1 MPDFSIGSRLKQA
14 WNAFFNKDP
23 TPSYDLGSSY
33 YHRPDRT
40 HYTRG
45 NDRSIV
51 TSVFNRISLDVASIG
66 LKHVQLDKDGRY
78 QNDYP
83 SGLNDCLTLD
93 ANLDQTGRAFL
104 QDVVASMLDEGCVA
118 ICPIVTDDDPTKSDS
133 YGIENLRAG
142 RIVQWYPSRV
152 RVELYNEFTGKKEE
166 VVFQKR
172 MVSIVENPL
181 YAVINE
187 PNSTAKRLM
196 RKLSLLDFIDER
208 NGSDKLNMLIQLP
221 YGTSRDRLRD
231 RAQKNIASIEEQLA
245 NSRFG
250 IAYTDSAEHVF
261 QLNRPLDN
269 TLLGQ
274 IEFLTNLLYSQL
286 GITKEVMDGT
296 ATPETMLNYYTRT
309 IEPILA
315 AIADEMKRK
324 FLTQNARTRG
334 QTIAYYR
341 DQFRL
346 VPLDK
351 LAEMLGTMIT
361 NRVMTSNEARQVL
374 GMKPADDPNA
384 DKLTNPNVD
393 TVENAASPNGEPG
406 KEQKE
411 KNDSKEIVNKI
422 LNEGETQNVE
432 ET

>member
-23 TPSYDLGSSY
+23 TPSYELGSSY
-33 YHRPDRT
+33 YHRPDRMQ
-40 HYTRG
+40 YTRG

-51 TSVFNRISLDVASIG
+51 TAIFNRISLDVASIG

-78 QNDYP
+78 QSDIN
-83 SGLNDCLTLD
+83 SGLNTCLTLSP
-93 ANLDQTGRAFL
+93 NLDQTGRAFL
-104 QDVVASMLDEGCVA
+104 QDAVASMLDEGCIA
-118 ICPIVTDDDPTKSDS
+118 ICPIVTDDDPTKTDS
-133 YGIENLRAG
+133 YGIENLRVG
-142 RIVQWYPSRV
+142 RIVQWYPSKV
-152 RVELYNEFTGKKEE
+152 RVELYNEFTGRKEE
-166 VVFQKR
+166 IVFQKR
-172 MVSIVENPL
+172 IVSIVENPL
-181 YAVINE
+181 HAVVNE

-196 RKLSLLDFIDER
+196 RKLALLDFIDER

-231 RAQKNIASIEEQLA
+231 RAKKNINSIEEQLA
-245 NSRFG
+245 NSRYG

-286 GITKEVMDGT
+286 GITKEIMDGT

-315 AIADEMKRK
+315 AISDEMKRK

-393 TVENAASPNGEPG
+393 TVENAASPNEEP
-406 KEQKE
+406 KQQK
-411 KNDSKEIVNKI
+411 DSKEIVNQ
-422 LNEGETQNVE
+422 LVNEGENQNVE
-432 ET
+432 KT

>member
-1 MPDFSIGSRLKQA
+1 MSDFSIGSRFKQA

-51 TSVFNRISLDVASIG
+51 TSVFNRIALDVASIG
-66 LKHVQLDKDGRY
+66 LKHVLTDKDGRY
-78 QNDYP
+78 QKDMP
-83 SGLNDCLTLD
+83 SDLNTCLILD
-93 ANLDQTGRAFL
+93 ANLDQTGRSFI
-104 QDVVASMLDEGCVA
+104 QDVVASMMDEGCVA
-118 ICPIVTDDDPTKSDS
+118 ICPIITDDDPTKSDS
-133 YGIENLRAG
+133 YGIQNIRAG
-142 RIVQWYPSRV
+142 RIIQWYPAYI
-152 RVELYNEFTGKKEE
+152 RVEVYNEFKGRKDELT
-166 VVFQKR
+166 FQKR
-172 MVSIVENPL
+172 MVSIIENPL
-181 YAVINE
+181 YAVVNE
-187 PNSTAKRLM
+187 PNSTTKRLM
-196 RKLSLLDFIDER
+196 RKLALLDFIDER

-245 NSRFG
+245 NSRYG

-274 IEFLTNLLYSQL
+274 IEFLTGLLYSQL
-286 GITKEVMDGT
+286 GITKEIMDGT

-315 AIADEMKRK
+315 AIADEMTRK

-334 QTIAYYR
+334 QKIAYYR

-351 LAEMLGTMIT
+351 LSEMLGSMIT
-361 NRVMTSNEARQVL
+361 NRVMTSNEARQII
-374 GMKPADDPNA
+374 GMKPSDDPNA
-384 DKLTNPNVD
+384 DKLINPNVD
-393 TVENAASPNGEPG
+393 TVESTAKGSEEP
-406 KEQKE
+406 KET
-411 KNDSKEIVNKI
+411 NSKPV
-422 LNEGETQNVE
+422 EGENQNVE

>member
-1 MPDFSIGSRLKQA
+1 MPDFSIGSRFKQA

-51 TSVFNRISLDVASIG
+51 TSVFNRIALDVASIG
-66 LKHVQLDKDGRY
+66 LKHVLTDKDGRY
-78 QNDYP
+78 QKDMP
-83 SGLNDCLTLD
+83 SDLNTCLILD
-93 ANLDQTGRAFL
+93 ANLDQTGRSFI
-104 QDVVASMLDEGCVA
+104 QDVVASMMDEGCVA
-118 ICPIVTDDDPTKSDS
+118 ICPIITDDDPTKSDS
-133 YGIENLRAG
+133 YGIQNIRAG
-142 RIVQWYPSRV
+142 RIIQWYPAYV
-152 RVELYNEFTGKKEE
+152 RVEVYNEFKGRKDELTL
-166 VVFQKR
+166 QKR

-181 YAVINE
+181 YAVVNE

-196 RKLSLLDFIDER
+196 RKLALLDFIDER

-245 NSRFG
+245 NSRYG

-274 IEFLTNLLYSQL
+274 IDFLTGLLYSQL
-286 GITKEVMDGT
+286 GITKEIMDGT

-315 AIADEMKRK
+315 AIADEMTRK

-334 QTIAYYR
+334 QKIAYYR

-351 LAEMLGTMIT
+351 LSEMLGTMIT
-361 NRVMTSNEARQVL
+361 NRVMTSNEARQII
-374 GMKPADDPNA
+374 GMKPSDDPNA

-393 TVENAASPNGEPG
+393 TVESTAKGSEEP
-406 KEQKE
+406 KET
-411 KNDSKEIVNKI
+411 NSKLV
-422 LNEGETQNVE
+422 EGENQNVE

>member
-1 MPDFSIGSRLKQA
+1 MPDFSIGSRFKQA

-23 TPSYDLGSSY
+23 TPAYDLGPSY
-33 YHRPDRT
+33 YYRPDRT
-40 HYTRG
+40 RYTKG

-66 LKHVQLDKDGRY
+66 FKHVQLDLDGSYIR
-78 QNDYP
+78 DMP
-83 SGLNDCLTLD
+83 SDLNNCLLLD
-93 ANLDQTGRAFL
+93 ANLDQTGRAFI

-118 ICPIVTDDDPTKSDS
+118 ICPIIKDDDPTKSDS
-133 YGIENLRAG
+133 YGIQNLRAG
-142 RIVQWYPSRV
+142 RIVQWYPSKV

-172 MVSIVENPL
+172 MVAIVENPL
-181 YAVINE
+181 YAVVNE

-221 YGTSRDRLRD
+221 YGVGRDRLRD

-250 IAYTDSAEHVF
+250 IAYTDSAEKVF

-274 IEFLTNLLYSQL
+274 IEFLTGLLYSQL
-286 GITKEVMDGT
+286 GITKEIMDGT

-324 FLTQNARTRG
+324 FLTKNARTRG

-346 VPLDK
+346 VPIDK

-361 NRVMTSNEARQVL
+361 NRVMTSNEARQII
-374 GMKPADDPNA
+374 GMKPIDDPNA

-393 TVENAASPNGEPG
+393 TVKSTEGKSSAEEPP
-406 KEQKE
+406 EQIE
-411 KNDSKEIVNKI
+411 TV
-422 LNEGETQNVE
+422 NEGEIQNVE

>member
-1 MPDFSIGSRLKQA
+1 MPDFSIGARFKQA

-33 YHRPDRT
+33 YHRPDRAR
-40 HYTRG
+40 YTRG

-51 TSVFNRISLDVASIG
+51 TSIFNRIALDVASIG
-66 LKHVQLDKDGRY
+66 LKHVELDKDGRY
-78 QNDYP
+78 KKDI
-83 SGLNDCLTLD
+83 SSALNNCLTLD
-93 ANLDQTGRAFL
+93 ANLDQTGRAFI

-118 ICPIVTDDDPTKSDS
+118 ICPIVCDDDPTKSDS
-133 YGIENLRAG
+133 YGIENIRAG

-166 VVFQKR
+166 VVYQKR
-172 MVSIVENPL
+172 MVAIVENPL
-181 YAVINE
+181 YSVVNE

-196 RKLSLLDFIDER
+196 RKLALLDFIDER

-250 IAYTDSAEHVF
+250 IAYTDSAEKVF

-274 IEFLTNLLYSQL
+274 IEFLTGLLYSQL
-286 GITKEVMDGT
+286 GITKEIMDGT

-334 QTIAYYR
+334 QTISYYR

-351 LAEMLGTMIT
+351 LSEMLGTMIT
-361 NRVMTSNEARQVL
+361 NRVITPNEARQII

-393 TVENAASPNGEPG
+393 TVANSTKGAEEP
-406 KEQKE
+406 KE
-411 KNDSKEIVNKI
+411 KQTETTV
-422 LNEGETQNVE
+422 EGEIQNVK

>member
-1 MPDFSIGSRLKQA
+1 MPDFSIGSRFKQA

-93 ANLDQTGRAFL
+93 ANLDQTGRAFI

-142 RIVQWYPSRV
+142 RIVQWYPSKI

-166 VVFQKR
+166 VVYQKR
-172 MVSIVENPL
+172 MVAIVENPL
-181 YAVINE
+181 YAVVNE

-231 RAQKNIASIEEQLA
+231 RAKKNIASIEEQLA

-274 IEFLTNLLYSQL
+274 IEFLTGLLYSQL
-286 GITKEVMDGT
+286 GITKEIMDGT

-361 NRVMTSNEARQVL
+361 NRVMTSNEARQII
-374 GMKPADDPNA
+374 GMKPSTDPNA

-393 TVENAASPNGEPG
+393 TVESADKSSEEPKEEKEEAPNKGE
-406 KEQKE
+406 
-411 KNDSKEIVNKI
+411 I
-422 LNEGETQNVE
+422 QNVE

>member
-1 MPDFSIGSRLKQA
+1 MPDFSIGSRFKQA

-51 TSVFNRISLDVASIG
+51 TSVFNRIALDVASIG

-83 SGLNDCLTLD
+83 SGLNNCLTLD

-118 ICPIVTDDDPTKSDS
+118 ICPIITDDDPTKSDS
-133 YGIENLRAG
+133 YGIENIRAG
-142 RIVQWYPSRV
+142 RIVQWYPSKV

-166 VVFQKR
+166 IVYQKR
-172 MVSIVENPL
+172 MVAIVENPL

-221 YGTSRDRLRD
+221 YGTNRDRLRD
-231 RAQKNIASIEEQLA
+231 RANKNIASIEEQLA

-274 IEFLTNLLYSQL
+274 IEFLTGLLYSQL
-286 GITKEVMDGT
+286 GITKEIMDGT

-351 LAEMLGTMIT
+351 LSEMLGTMIT
-361 NRVMTSNEARQVL
+361 NRVMTSNEARQII
-374 GMKPADDPNA
+374 GMQPSNDPNA

-393 TVENAASPNGEPG
+393 TVESAAKSAEEL
-406 KEQKE
+406 KETKE
-411 KNDSKEIVNKI
+411 TP
-422 LNEGETQNVE
+422 NEGEIQNVK

>member
-1 MPDFSIGSRLKQA
+1 MPDFSIGSRFKQA

-33 YHRPDRT
+33 YYRPDRT

-83 SGLNDCLTLD
+83 SGLNDCLTLN
-93 ANLDQTGRAFL
+93 ANLDQTGRAFI

-133 YGIENLRAG
+133 YGIENIRAG
-142 RIVQWYPSRV
+142 RIVQWYPSKV

-166 VVFQKR
+166 VAYQKR
-172 MVSIVENPL
+172 MVAIVENPL
-181 YAVINE
+181 YAVVNE

-274 IEFLTNLLYSQL
+274 IEFLTGLLYSQL
-286 GITKEVMDGT
+286 GITKEIMDGT

-334 QTIAYYR
+334 QSIAYYR

-351 LAEMLGTMIT
+351 LSEMLGTMIT
-361 NRVMTSNEARQVL
+361 NRVMTSNEARQII
-374 GMKPADDPNA
+374 GMKPSTDPNA

-393 TVENAASPNGEPG
+393 TVESTDKSSEEP

-411 KNDSKEIVNKI
+411 EKV
-422 LNEGETQNVE
+422 NEGENQNVE

>member
-1 MPDFSIGSRLKQA
+1 MPDFSIGSRFKQA

-83 SGLNDCLTLD
+83 
-93 ANLDQTGRAFL
+93 
-104 QDVVASMLDEGCVA
+104 
-118 ICPIVTDDDPTKSDS
+118 TDDDPTKSDS

-142 RIVQWYPSRV
+142 RIVQWYPSKI

-166 VVFQKR
+166 VVYQKR
-172 MVSIVENPL
+172 MVAIVENPL
-181 YAVINE
+181 YAVVNE

-274 IEFLTNLLYSQL
+274 IEFLTGRLYSQL
-286 GITKEVMDGT
+286 GITKEIMDGT
-296 ATPETMLNYYTRT
+296 ATPETMLNYDTRT

-361 NRVMTSNEARQVL
+361 NRVMTSNEARQII
-374 GMKPADDPNA
+374 GMKPSTDPNA

-393 TVENAASPNGEPG
+393 TVESADKSSEEPKEEKEEAPNKGE
-406 KEQKE
+406 
-411 KNDSKEIVNKI
+411 I
-422 LNEGETQNVE
+422 QNVE

>member
-23 TPSYDLGSSY
+23 TPEYDLGSSY

-66 LKHVQLDKDGRY
+66 LKHAQLDKDGRY
-78 QNDYP
+78 EKDIL
-83 SGLNDCLTLD
+83 SGLNNCLTLD
-93 ANLDQTGRAFL
+93 ANLDQTGRAFI
-104 QDVVASMLDEGCVA
+104 QDVVASMMDEGCVA

-133 YGIENLRAG
+133 YGIENIRAG
-142 RIVQWYPSRV
+142 RIVQWYPSKV

-166 VVFQKR
+166 VVYQKR
-172 MVSIVENPL
+172 MVAIVENPL
-181 YAVINE
+181 YAVVNE

-274 IEFLTNLLYSQL
+274 IEFLTGLLYSQL
-286 GITKEVMDGT
+286 GITKEIMDGT

-351 LAEMLGTMIT
+351 LSEMLGTMIT
-361 NRVMTSNEARQVL
+361 NRVMTSNEARQII
-374 GMKPADDPNA
+374 GMKPSSDPNA

-393 TVENAASPNGEPG
+393 TVESTGKVLEESPKTKEPEDKGE
-406 KEQKE
+406 
-411 KNDSKEIVNKI
+411 I
-422 LNEGETQNVE
+422 QNVE

>member
-23 TPSYDLGSSY
+23 TPSYELGSSY
-33 YHRPDRT
+33 YHRPDRMQ
-40 HYTRG
+40 YTRG

-51 TSVFNRISLDVASIG
+51 TAIFNRISLDVASIG

-78 QNDYP
+78 QSDIN
-83 SGLNDCLTLD
+83 SGLNTCLTLSP
-93 ANLDQTGRAFL
+93 NLDQTGRAFL
-104 QDVVASMLDEGCVA
+104 QDAVASMLDEGCIA
-118 ICPIVTDDDPTKSDS
+118 ICPIVTDDDPTKTDS
-133 YGIENLRAG
+133 YGIENLRVG
-142 RIVQWYPSRV
+142 RIVQWYPSKV
-152 RVELYNEFTGKKEE
+152 RVELYNEFTGRKEE

-172 MVSIVENPL
+172 IVSIVENPL
-181 YAVINE
+181 YAVVNE

-196 RKLSLLDFIDER
+196 RKLALLDFIDER

-231 RAQKNIASIEEQLA
+231 RAKKNIASIEEQLA
-245 NSRFG
+245 NSRYG

-286 GITKEVMDGT
+286 GITKEIMDGT

-315 AIADEMKRK
+315 AISDEMKRK

-393 TVENAASPNGEPG
+393 TVENAASPNEEP
-406 KEQKE
+406 KQQK
-411 KNDSKEIVNKI
+411 DSKEIVNQI
-422 LNEGETQNVE
+422 VNEGENQNVE
-432 ET
+432 KT

>member
-1 MPDFSIGSRLKQA
+1 MPDFSIGSRFKQA

-93 ANLDQTGRAFL
+93 ANLDQTGRAFI

-142 RIVQWYPSRV
+142 RIVQWYPSKI

-166 VVFQKR
+166 VMYQKR
-172 MVSIVENPL
+172 MVAIVENPL
-181 YAVINE
+181 YAVVNE

-274 IEFLTNLLYSQL
+274 IEFLTGLLYSQL
-286 GITKEVMDGT
+286 GITKEIMDGT

-351 LAEMLGTMIT
+351 LSEMLGTMIT
-361 NRVMTSNEARQVL
+361 NRVMTSNEARQII
-374 GMKPADDPNA
+374 GMKPSTDPNA

-393 TVENAASPNGEPG
+393 TVESTDKSSEEP

-411 KNDSKEIVNKI
+411 EKV
-422 LNEGETQNVE
+422 NEGENQNVE

>member
-1 MPDFSIGSRLKQA
+1 MPDFSIGSRFKQA

-23 TPSYDLGSSY
+23 TPTYDIGPSY
-33 YHRPDRT
+33 YYRPDRA

-51 TSVFNRISLDVASIG
+51 TAIFNRISLDVASIG
-66 LKHVQLDKDGRY
+66 LKHVQLDENGRY
-78 QNDYP
+78 QNDIS
-83 SGLNDCLTLD
+83 SGLNKCLTLD
-93 ANLDQTGRAFL
+93 ANLDQTGRAFI

-118 ICPIVTDDDPTKSDS
+118 ICPIITDDNPTKTDS
-133 YGIENLRAG
+133 YGIENIRAG
-142 RIVQWYPSRV
+142 KIVQWYPSRV

-166 VVFQKR
+166 VVYQKR
-172 MVSIVENPL
+172 MVAIVENPL

-221 YGTSRDRLRD
+221 YGTSRDRLKD

-250 IAYTDSAEHVF
+250 IAYTDSAEKVF

-274 IEFLTNLLYSQL
+274 IEFLTGLLYSQL
-286 GITKEVMDGT
+286 GITKEIMDGT

-334 QTIAYYR
+334 QTISYYR

-351 LAEMLGTMIT
+351 LSEMLGTMIT
-361 NRVMTSNEARQVL
+361 NRVMTPNEARQIL

-384 DKLTNPNVD
+384 DALTNPNVD
-393 TVENAASPNGEPG
+393 TVADSKSTEEP
-406 KEQKE
+406 KEQIE
-411 KNDSKEIVNKI
+411 EV
-422 LNEGETQNVE
+422 NEGEIQNVE

>member
-23 TPSYDLGSSY
+23 TPEYDLGSSY

-66 LKHVQLDKDGRY
+66 LKHAQLDKDGRY
-78 QNDYP
+78 EKDIS
-83 SGLNDCLTLD
+83 SGLNNCLTLD
-93 ANLDQTGRAFL
+93 ANLDQTGRAFI

-133 YGIENLRAG
+133 YGIENIRAG
-142 RIVQWYPSRV
+142 RIVQWYPSKV

-166 VVFQKR
+166 VVYQKR
-172 MVSIVENPL
+172 MVAIVENPL
-181 YAVINE
+181 YAVVNE

-274 IEFLTNLLYSQL
+274 IEFLTGLLYSQL
-286 GITKEVMDGT
+286 GITKEIMDGT

-351 LAEMLGTMIT
+351 LSEMLGTMIT
-361 NRVMTSNEARQVL
+361 NRVMTSNEARQII
-374 GMKPADDPNA
+374 GMKPSSDPNA

-393 TVENAASPNGEPG
+393 TVESADKVSEESSKTKEPEDKGE
-406 KEQKE
+406 
-411 KNDSKEIVNKI
+411 N
-422 LNEGETQNVE
+422 QNVE

>member
-23 TPSYDLGSSY
+23 TPEYDLGSSY
-33 YHRPDRT
+33 YHRPDRI

-66 LKHVQLDKDGRY
+66 LKHAQLDKDGRY
-78 QNDYP
+78 EKDIL
-83 SGLNDCLTLD
+83 SGLNNCLTLD
-93 ANLDQTGRAFL
+93 ANLDQTGRAFI
-104 QDVVASMLDEGCVA
+104 QDVVASMMDEGCVA

-133 YGIENLRAG
+133 YGIENIRAG
-142 RIVQWYPSRV
+142 RIVQWYPSKV

-166 VVFQKR
+166 VVYQKR
-172 MVSIVENPL
+172 MVAIVENPL
-181 YAVINE
+181 YAVVNE

-274 IEFLTNLLYSQL
+274 IEFLTGLLYSQL
-286 GITKEVMDGT
+286 GITKEIMDGT

-351 LAEMLGTMIT
+351 LSEMLGTMIT
-361 NRVMTSNEARQVL
+361 NRVMTSNEARQII
-374 GMKPADDPNA
+374 GMKPSNDPNA

-393 TVENAASPNGEPG
+393 TVESTDKGAEESPKTKEPEDKGE
-406 KEQKE
+406 
-411 KNDSKEIVNKI
+411 N
-422 LNEGETQNVE
+422 QNVE

>member
-1 MPDFSIGSRLKQA
+1 MPDFSIGSRFKQA

-33 YHRPDRT
+33 YHRPDRA

-51 TSVFNRISLDVASIG
+51 TAIFNRIALDVASIG
-66 LKHVQLDKDGRY
+66 LKHVQLDEDGRY
-78 QNDYP
+78 QKDVP
-83 SGLNDCLTLD
+83 SALNECLTLN
-93 ANLDQTGRAFL
+93 ANLDQTGRAFI
-104 QDVVASMLDEGCVA
+104 QDIVASMMDEGCVA

-133 YGIENLRAG
+133 YGIENIRCG
-142 RIVQWYPSRV
+142 RIVQWYPSKV
-152 RVELYNEFTGKKEE
+152 RVELYNEFNGKKEE
-166 VVFQKR
+166 VTFQKR
-172 MVSIVENPL
+172 MVAIVENPL
-181 YAVINE
+181 YAVVNE

-221 YGTSRDRLRD
+221 YGTSRERLRD

-274 IEFLTNLLYSQL
+274 IEFLTGLLYSQL
-286 GITKEVMDGT
+286 GITKEIMDGT

-324 FLTQNARTRG
+324 FLTKNARTRG
-334 QTIAYYR
+334 QTIGYYR

-361 NRVMTSNEARQVL
+361 NRVMTSNEARQII
-374 GMKPADDPNA
+374 GMKPSTDPNA

-393 TVENAASPNGEPG
+393 TVESADKSSEEPKEEKEEAPNKGE
-406 KEQKE
+406 
-411 KNDSKEIVNKI
+411 I
-422 LNEGETQNVE
+422 QNVE

>member
-23 TPSYDLGSSY
+23 TPSYELGSSY
-33 YHRPDRT
+33 YHRPDRMQ
-40 HYTRG
+40 YTRG

-51 TSVFNRISLDVASIG
+51 TAIFNRISLDVASIG

-78 QNDYP
+78 QSDINSD
-83 SGLNDCLTLD
+83 LNTCLTLSP
-93 ANLDQTGRAFL
+93 NLDQTGRAFL
-104 QDVVASMLDEGCVA
+104 QDAVASMLDEGCIA
-118 ICPIVTDDDPTKSDS
+118 ICPIVTDDDPTKTDS
-133 YGIENLRAG
+133 YGIENLRVG
-142 RIVQWYPSRV
+142 RIVQWYPSKV
-152 RVELYNEFTGKKEE
+152 RVELYNEFTGRKEE

-172 MVSIVENPL
+172 IVSIVENPL
-181 YAVINE
+181 YAVVNE

-196 RKLSLLDFIDER
+196 RKLALLDFIDER

-231 RAQKNIASIEEQLA
+231 RAKKNINSIEEQLA
-245 NSRFG
+245 NSRYG

-286 GITKEVMDGT
+286 GITKEIMDGT

-315 AIADEMKRK
+315 AISDEMKRK

-393 TVENAASPNGEPG
+393 TVENAASPNEDS
-406 KEQKE
+406 KQQKDQ
-411 KNDSKEIVNKI
+411 KDSKEIVNQI
-422 LNEGETQNVE
+422 VNEGENQNVE
-432 ET
+432 KT

>member
-1 MPDFSIGSRLKQA
+1 MH
-14 WNAFFNKDP
+14 FNKDP
-23 TPSYDLGSSY
+23 TPEYDLGSSY

-66 LKHVQLDKDGRY
+66 IKHVALDSDGRY
-78 QNDYP
+78 IRDIP
-83 SGLNDCLTLD
+83 SDLNNCLMLD
-93 ANLDQTGRAFL
+93 ANLDQTGRAFI

-118 ICPIVTDDDPTKSDS
+118 ICPIITDDDPTKSDS
-133 YGIENLRAG
+133 YGIQNLRAG
-142 RIVQWYPSRV
+142 RIVQWYPSKV

-166 VVFQKR
+166 VVYQKR
-172 MVSIVENPL
+172 MVAIVENPL
-181 YAVINE
+181 YAVVNE

-231 RAQKNIASIEEQLA
+231 RAQKNISSIEEQLA

-250 IAYTDSAEHVF
+250 IAYTDSAEKVF

-274 IEFLTNLLYSQL
+274 IEFLTGLLYSQL
-286 GITKEVMDGT
+286 GITKEIMDGT

-324 FLTQNARTRG
+324 FLTKNARTRG

-361 NRVMTSNEARQVL
+361 NRVMTSNEARQII
-374 GMKPADDPNA
+374 GMKPIDDPNA

-393 TVENAASPNGEPG
+393 TVESTEGKSSVEEPP
-406 KEQKE
+406 KQMET
-411 KNDSKEIVNKI
+411 V
-422 LNEGETQNVE
+422 NEGEIQNVE

>member
-1 MPDFSIGSRLKQA
+1 MPDFSIGSRFKQA

-93 ANLDQTGRAFL
+93 ANLDQTGRAFI

-142 RIVQWYPSRV
+142 RIVQWYPSKI
-152 RVELYNEFTGKKEE
+152 RVELYNEKKGKKEE
-166 VVFQKR
+166 VMYQKR
-172 MVSIVENPL
+172 MVAIVENPL
-181 YAVINE
+181 YAVVNE

-274 IEFLTNLLYSQL
+274 IEFLTGLLYSQL
-286 GITKEVMDGT
+286 GITKEIMDGT

-361 NRVMTSNEARQVL
+361 NRVMTSNEARQII
-374 GMKPADDPNA
+374 GMKPSTDPNA

-393 TVENAASPNGEPG
+393 TVESADKSSEEPKEEKEEAPNKGE
-406 KEQKE
+406 
-411 KNDSKEIVNKI
+411 I
-422 LNEGETQNVE
+422 QNVE

>member
-1 MPDFSIGSRLKQA
+1 MPDFSIGARFKQA

-33 YHRPDRT
+33 YHRPDRAR
-40 HYTRG
+40 YTRG

-51 TSVFNRISLDVASIG
+51 TSIFNRIALDVASIG
-66 LKHVQLDKDGRY
+66 LKHVELDKDGRY
-78 QNDYP
+78 KKDI
-83 SGLNDCLTLD
+83 SSALNNCLTLD
-93 ANLDQTGRAFL
+93 ANLDQTGRAFI

-118 ICPIVTDDDPTKSDS
+118 ICPIICDDDPTKSDS
-133 YGIENLRAG
+133 YGIENIRAG

-166 VVFQKR
+166 VVYQKR
-172 MVSIVENPL
+172 MVAIVENPL
-181 YAVINE
+181 YSVVNE

-196 RKLSLLDFIDER
+196 RKLALLDFIDER

-245 NSRFG
+245 NSRYG
-250 IAYTDSAEHVF
+250 IAYTDSAEKVF

-274 IEFLTNLLYSQL
+274 IEFLTGLLYSQL
-286 GITKEVMDGT
+286 GITKEIMDGT

-334 QTIAYYR
+334 QTISYYR

-351 LAEMLGTMIT
+351 LSEMLGTMIT
-361 NRVMTSNEARQVL
+361 NRVITSNEARQII

-393 TVENAASPNGEPG
+393 TVANSTKGTEEP
-406 KEQKE
+406 KE
-411 KNDSKEIVNKI
+411 KQTETPV
-422 LNEGETQNVE
+422 EGEIQNV
-432 ET
+432 

>member
-1 MPDFSIGSRLKQA
+1 MPDFSIGARFKQA

-33 YHRPDRT
+33 YHRPDRAR
-40 HYTRG
+40 YTRG

-51 TSVFNRISLDVASIG
+51 TSIFNRIALDVASIG
-66 LKHVQLDKDGRY
+66 LKHVELDKDGRY
-78 QNDYP
+78 KKDI
-83 SGLNDCLTLD
+83 SSALNNCLTLD
-93 ANLDQTGRAFL
+93 ANLDQTGRAFI

-118 ICPIVTDDDPTKSDS
+118 ICPIICDDDPTKSDS
-133 YGIENLRAG
+133 YGIENIRAG

-166 VVFQKR
+166 VVYQKR
-172 MVSIVENPL
+172 MVAIVENPL
-181 YAVINE
+181 YSVVNE

-196 RKLSLLDFIDER
+196 RKLALLDFIDER

-250 IAYTDSAEHVF
+250 IAYTDSAEKVF

-274 IEFLTNLLYSQL
+274 IEFLTGLLYSQL
-286 GITKEVMDGT
+286 GITKEIMDGT

-334 QTIAYYR
+334 QTISYYR

-351 LAEMLGTMIT
+351 LSEMLGTMIT
-361 NRVMTSNEARQVL
+361 NRVITPNEARQII

-393 TVENAASPNGEPG
+393 TVANSTKGAEEP
-406 KEQKE
+406 KE
-411 KNDSKEIVNKI
+411 KQTETTV
-422 LNEGETQNVE
+422 EGEIQNVK

>member
-23 TPSYDLGSSY
+23 TPSYNLGTSY
-33 YHRPDRT
+33 YHRPDRMQ
-40 HYTRG
+40 YTRG

-51 TSVFNRISLDVASIG
+51 TAIFNRISLDVASIG

-78 QNDYP
+78 QSDIN
-83 SGLNDCLTLD
+83 SGLNTCLTLSP
-93 ANLDQTGRAFL
+93 NLDQTGRAFL
-104 QDVVASMLDEGCVA
+104 QDAVASMLDEGCIA
-118 ICPIVTDDDPTKSDS
+118 ICPIVTDDDPTKTDS
-133 YGIENLRAG
+133 YGIENLRVG
-142 RIVQWYPSRV
+142 RIVQWYPSKV
-152 RVELYNEFTGKKEE
+152 RVELYNEFNGRKEE
-166 VVFQKR
+166 VVFKKR

-181 YAVINE
+181 YAVVNE

-196 RKLSLLDFIDER
+196 RKLALLDFIDER

-231 RAQKNIASIEEQLA
+231 RAKKNIASIEEQLA
-245 NSRFG
+245 NSRYG

-286 GITKEVMDGT
+286 GITKEIMDGT

-315 AIADEMKRK
+315 AISDEMKRK

-393 TVENAASPNGEPG
+393 TVENAASPNEDS
-406 KEQKE
+406 KQQKDQ
-411 KNDSKEIVNKI
+411 KDSKEIVNQI
-422 LNEGETQNVE
+422 VNEGETQNVE
-432 ET
+432 KT

>member
-23 TPSYDLGSSY
+23 TPEYDLGSSY
-33 YHRPDRT
+33 YHRPDRI

-66 LKHVQLDKDGRY
+66 LKHAQLDKDGRY
-78 QNDYP
+78 EKDIL
-83 SGLNDCLTLD
+83 SGLNNCLTLD
-93 ANLDQTGRAFL
+93 ANLDQTGRAFV
-104 QDVVASMLDEGCVA
+104 QDVVASMMDEGCVA

-133 YGIENLRAG
+133 YGIENIRAG
-142 RIVQWYPSRV
+142 RIVQWYPSKV

-166 VVFQKR
+166 VVYQKR
-172 MVSIVENPL
+172 MVAIVENPL
-181 YAVINE
+181 YAVVNE

-274 IEFLTNLLYSQL
+274 IEFLTGLLYSQL
-286 GITKEVMDGT
+286 GITKEIMDGT

-351 LAEMLGTMIT
+351 LSEMLGTMIT
-361 NRVMTSNEARQVL
+361 NRVMTSNEARQII
-374 GMKPADDPNA
+374 GMKPSSDPNA

-393 TVENAASPNGEPG
+393 TVESTGKVLEESPKTKESEDKGE
-406 KEQKE
+406 
-411 KNDSKEIVNKI
+411 I
-422 LNEGETQNVE
+422 QNVE

>member
-1 MPDFSIGSRLKQA
+1 MPDFSIGTRFKQA

-23 TPSYDLGSSY
+23 TPEYDLGSSY

-66 LKHVQLDKDGRY
+66 IKHVQLDSDGRY
-78 QNDYP
+78 IRDIP
-83 SGLNDCLTLD
+83 SDLNNCLMLD
-93 ANLDQTGRAFL
+93 ANLDQTGRAFI

-118 ICPIVTDDDPTKSDS
+118 ICPIITDDDPTKSDS
-133 YGIENLRAG
+133 YGIQNLRAG
-142 RIVQWYPSRV
+142 RIVQWYPSKV

-166 VVFQKR
+166 VVYQKR
-172 MVSIVENPL
+172 MVAIVENPL
-181 YAVINE
+181 YAVVNE

-231 RAQKNIASIEEQLA
+231 RAQKNISSIEEQLA

-250 IAYTDSAEHVF
+250 IAYTDSAEKVF

-274 IEFLTNLLYSQL
+274 IEFLTGLLYSQL
-286 GITKEVMDGT
+286 GITKEIMDGT

-324 FLTQNARTRG
+324 FLTKNARTRG

-361 NRVMTSNEARQVL
+361 NRVMTSNEARQII
-374 GMKPADDPNA
+374 GMKPINDPNA

-393 TVENAASPNGEPG
+393 TVESTEGESSVEEPP
-406 KEQKE
+406 EQME
-411 KNDSKEIVNKI
+411 TV
-422 LNEGETQNVE
+422 NEGEIQNVE

>member
-1 MPDFSIGSRLKQA
+1 MADFSIGSRFKQA

-23 TPSYDLGSSY
+23 TPTFDLGSSY
-33 YHRPDRT
+33 YHRPDRIR
-40 HYTRG
+40 YSGG

-51 TSVFNRISLDVASIG
+51 TAIFNRIALDVSSIG
-66 LKHVQLDKDGRY
+66 LKHVQLDKDSRY
-78 QNDYP
+78 QNDIS
-83 SGLNDCLTLD
+83 SGLNNCLTLR
-93 ANLDQTGRAFL
+93 ANIDQTGRAFI

-118 ICPIVTDDDPTKSDS
+118 IIPVVTDSDPTKSDS
-133 YGIENLRAG
+133 YGIENLRVG
-142 RIVQWYPSRV
+142 RVIQWYPAHV
-152 RVELYNEFTGKKEE
+152 RVELYNEFTGRKDE
-166 VVFQKR
+166 VTLEKR
-172 MVSIVENPL
+172 MVCIIENPL

-208 NGSDKLNMLIQLP
+208 NGSDRLNMLIQLP
-221 YGTSRDRLRD
+221 YGTNRERLRA
-231 RAQKNIASIEEQLA
+231 RADKNISDIESQLA
-245 NSRFG
+245 SSKYG
-250 IAYTDSAEHVF
+250 IAYTDSAEKVF
-261 QLNRPLDN
+261 QLNRPLEN

-274 IEFLTNLLYSQL
+274 IEFLTGLLYSQL
-286 GITKEVMDGT
+286 GITKEIMDGT
-296 ATPETMLNYYTRT
+296 ASSETMLNYYTRT

-315 AIADEMKRK
+315 AIADEMKSK

-334 QTIAYYR
+334 QSIAYYR

-361 NRVMTSNEARQVL
+361 NRVMTSNEARQII
-374 GMKPADDPNA
+374 GMKPASDPNA

-393 TVENAASPNGEPG
+393 TVEQTKKAEEEELKEEKQSINNGE
-406 KEQKE
+406 
-411 KNDSKEIVNKI
+411 I
-422 LNEGETQNVE
+422 QNVE

>member
-1 MPDFSIGSRLKQA
+1 MPDFSIGSRFKQA

-23 TPSYDLGSSY
+23 TPDYDLGSSY

-51 TSVFNRISLDVASIG
+51 TSVFNRIALDVASIG
-66 LKHVQLDKDGRY
+66 LKHVLTDKDGRY
-78 QNDYP
+78 QKDMP
-83 SGLNDCLTLD
+83 SDLNMCLTLD
-93 ANLDQTGRAFL
+93 ANLDQTGRSFI
-104 QDVVASMLDEGCVA
+104 QDVVASMMDEGCVA
-118 ICPIVTDDDPTKSDS
+118 ICPIITDDDPTKSDS
-133 YGIENLRAG
+133 YGIQNIRAG
-142 RIVQWYPSRV
+142 RIIQWYPACI
-152 RVELYNEFTGKKEE
+152 RVEVYNEFKGRKDELT
-166 VVFQKR
+166 FQKR

-181 YAVINE
+181 YAVVNE

-196 RKLSLLDFIDER
+196 RKLALLDFIDER

-245 NSRFG
+245 NSRYG

-274 IEFLTNLLYSQL
+274 IEFLTGLLYSQL
-286 GITKEVMDGT
+286 GITKEIMDGT

-315 AIADEMKRK
+315 AIADEMTRK

-334 QTIAYYR
+334 QKIAYYR
-341 DQFRL
+341 NQFRL

-351 LAEMLGTMIT
+351 LSEMLGNMIT
-361 NRVMTSNEARQVL
+361 NRVITSNEARQII
-374 GMKPADDPNA
+374 GMKPSDDPNA

-393 TVENAASPNGEPG
+393 TVESTAKGSEEP
-406 KEQKE
+406 KE
-411 KNDSKEIVNKI
+411 NKEIPNK
-422 LNEGETQNVE
+422 GENQNVE